1 MLKMSVT
8 GEADI
13 QRIFEEAAPRHARN
27 LLRATV
33 GGVAGEVRK
42 EARKEAPKD
51 SGDLRKAITVKRQ
64 KPRGNRVEAN
74 VFVVRKKGFYWRFLE
89 YGTIS
94 LAARPFFLPA
104 LRTIEPRLP
113 GILREQF
120 VKKLESALKRERKR
134 QGGG

>member
-1 MLKMSVT
+1 MLKMSVK

-42 EARKEAPKD
+42 EARKEAPKE
-51 SGDLRKAITVKRQ
+51 SGELRKAIAVKRP
-64 KPRGNRVEAN
+64 KPRGNRVAAN
-74 VFVVRKKGFYWRFLE
+74 VIVRAQGFYWRFIE

-94 LAARPFFLPA
+94 LAERPFFLPA
-104 LRTIEPRLP
+104 LRSIEPRLP

-120 VKKLESALKRERKR
+120 VKKLEAALKRERKR